1 MQTYH
6 PTVTKSTGAEKQAIS
21 VKTEPAVVGTQ
32 ISPPQTPQ
40 SYKASSTFNA
50 GPSTT
55 FNSAEDELGLQD
67 LVDMDFFASMFSDD
81 IQSQKTAAHIKSE
94 PGVFDTLCHTPK
106 TPSSNGDLPPE
117 IDVKLEHQFADIPKY
132 AQDCQLQQQQ
142 QQSQHAQ
149 QLQQPQPQPHSQDA
163 NSQQRFRMRLDV
175 EMQMTPAQQQQH
187 MAAPQTAPV
196 LQQHGADENEYM
208 RTYAMSAQPPQYAA
222 HHQQQQQADM
232 FHIPTAHHH
241 HNTGHPQP
249 PPLQQNVPYPQFV
262 QQQMQAYHQSQMQQY
277 HHQVVA
283 QQPMGIVTP
292 PNSPP
297 FYMHSL
303 SVDSALPRKRGRR
316 AWAHKKVVVHPCPH
330 KGCGKQ
336 YSKSSHLK
344 AHLRTHTGEKP
355 YVCSHPTCTWRFARS
370 DELTR
375 HFRKHTGDRP
385 FKCTLCERAF
395 SRSDH
400 LSLHMK
406 RHN

>member
-1 MQTYH
+1 MF
-6 PTVTKSTGAEKQAIS
+6 G
-21 VKTEPAVVGTQ
+21 
-32 ISPPQTPQ
+32 
-40 SYKASSTFNA
+40 
-50 GPSTT
+50 
-55 FNSAEDELGLQD
+55 DE
-67 LVDMDFFASMFSDD
+67 VATNKHMP
-81 IQSQKTAAHIKSE
+81 IKSE
-94 PGVFDTLCHTPK
+94 PIVYDTYC
-106 TPSSNGDLPPE
+106 SSPPAE
-117 IDVKLEHQFADIPKY
+117 VPVDIDVKLEHTFADIPKY
-132 AQDCQLQQQQ
+132 AQDCQVQQQQ
-142 QQSQHAQ
+142 QHQEN
-149 QLQQPQPQPHSQDA
+149 QLQVVQQQQIQQQNQQQHLRQ
-163 NSQQRFRMRLDV
+163 QQRFRMRLDLQ
-175 EMQMTPAQQQQH
+175 MQMGPPATQTVASAQPTPPH
-187 MAAPQTAPV
+187 TAPV
-196 LQQHGADENEYM
+196 MMSSHSPSTNEYLSGYNSVPLQQPAIQQRQVAHYQ
-208 RTYAMSAQPPQYAA
+208 RQPPQTPHSSELYQI
-222 HHQQQQQADM
+222 QQQQQQSVQ
-232 FHIPTAHHH
+232 HTAPAH
-241 HNTGHPQP
+241 
-249 PPLQQNVPYPQFV
+249 QNVPYPQFV

-277 HHQVVA
+277 QQQTA
-283 QQPMGIVTP
+283 QPMGIVTP

-297 FYMHSL
+297 FYMHSV
-303 SVDSALPRKRGRR
+303 SVDTALPRKRGRR

>member
-1 MQTYH
+1 MLQLIINYTFLQTQQ
-6 PTVTKSTGAEKQAIS
+6 PTACSS
-21 VKTEPAVVGTQ
+21 VRTAGLSIVCPSSSQ
-32 ISPPQTPQ
+32 ITPPSTPQ
-40 SYKASSTFNA
+40 SDTITSTFSYTA
-50 GPSTT
+50 AAQPQ
-55 FNSAEDELGLQD
+55 ADDLGLED
-67 LVDMDFFASMFSDD
+67 LVDMDFFSSMFTDD
-81 IQSQKTAAHIKSE
+81 VQSQKTAAHIKSE
-94 PGVFDTLCHTPK
+94 PGVYEAFCNPPT
-106 TPSSNGDLPPE
+106 TPSSSEAPSD
-117 IDVKLEHQFADIPKY
+117 IDVKLEHHFTDIPKY
-132 AQDCQLQQQQ
+132 AQECQLQQQQ
-142 QQSQHAQ
+142 QQQQHHNQ
-149 QLQQPQPQPHSQDA
+149 QHMSTQENNQH
-163 NSQQRFRMRLDV
+163 RFRMRLDV
-175 EMQMTPAQQQQH
+175 EMQMAPGQQH

-196 LQQHGADENEYM
+196 LMPQHSPNSSEYM
-208 RTYAMSAQPPQYAA
+208 ARYTVSAPPPHYPGHQQNPELF
-222 HHQQQQQADM
+222 HLQQQQSTHPAPPQLQ
-232 FHIPTAHHH
+232 
-241 HNTGHPQP
+241 HNI
-249 PPLQQNVPYPQFV
+249 PYPQFV

-277 HHQVVA
+277 HQQTST